1 MNDPKTAAREI
12 AGRLTFHDIEIKHT
26 QALDLVA
33 AGCGFA
39 SRHLL
44 AKVKELPKL
53 KSVNAGLLT
62 SAATVLARH
71 DLGRRATMI
80 EQTTDVLMPGRT
92 QADRNREHAVRNEAF
107 LSLDL
112 RQQFD
117 LILANLDAE
126 DEEID
131 GHDHE
136 AGVPGERPIDYD
148 RMAVSLQALTRRVPV
163 WTPIELA
170 LRDGADRLKPYLPS
184 LSEDPD
190 TAGGAVREF
199 VSDVESMYDS
209 EIRPT
214 LDEARDLLTRGGE
227 AVMGISTWL
236 PADERLRGW
245 IDTATYA
252 GSMDDSI
259 DPEASGMA
267 DVQILLEETG
277 ISITAKEIASPDEF
291 IMTERGDAF
300 MEKVLEDVHYRA
312 WAAQQ
317 DGLSTATLRRIAG
330 TAISLLRDAETA
342 EDRLEAASAA
352 IRQHLDASDED
363 DEWREC
369 GLHNAERLVREMA
382 EDIETMGLKVDFD
395 EEDWMQ
401 KIADRAVEIMVEEDD
416 STPTDVLQRFDKVEL
431 VFHMVP
437 SWANTDEFLT
447 FSGPYLEPEKMI
459 VDDRLAFALGALGHT
474 VQEFR
479 DATGN
484 AMPDAI
490 VKPEDVVVNADR
502 IVTMEDIVEMV
513 ENASITFFNFVAYA
527 RVPITDLLA
536 LDLSK
541 PFAFGNVSIGSH
553 NRMDGTYHD
562 VRVEREVVLQDGVH
576 GRLDTVA
583 GYGPNEV
590 CDFVMS
596 YYDARI
602 YEPDL
607 KREGEAMTET
617 LDRTLAIVG
626 TRRSQPGEAVAW
638 RRTDEGT
645 LIAKVGLYNP
655 ENGYGL
661 RMFEATRGKSGPV
674 LVEREAETK

>member
-1 MNDPKTAAREI
+1 MTDPKNAAREI
-12 AGRLTFHDIEIKHT
+12 AGRLTFHEIEIKHT

-53 KSVNAGLLT
+53 KSVNAGLLA
-62 SAATVLARH
+62 SAATALALH
-71 DLGRRATMI
+71 DLGRRATI
-80 EQTTDVLMPGRT
+80 VEQTTDVLVPGRT
-92 QADRNREHAVRNEAF
+92 QADRDREHALRNEAF
-107 LSLDL
+107 LSLDF
-112 RQQFD
+112 RQRFD
-117 LILANLDAE
+117 MILATLDVE
-126 DEEID
+126 DEEAD
-131 GHDHE
+131 EGD
-136 AGVPGERPIDYD
+136 APGEKAIDYD

-199 VSDVESMYDS
+199 VADVESMYAS

-214 LDEARDLLTRGGE
+214 LDEARDLLARGGE
-227 AVMGISTWL
+227 AVINIATWL
-236 PADERLRGW
+236 PADDRLRGW

-252 GSMDDSI
+252 GAMDDSI

-267 DVQILLEETG
+267 DVQILLEETQ
-277 ISITAKEIASPDEF
+277 ISISAKEVASPEEF
-291 IMTERGDAF
+291 LMTDRGDAF

-317 DGLSTATLRRIAG
+317 DGLSTSMLRRIAG
-330 TAISLLRDAETA
+330 TAIPLLRDAKTA

-352 IRQHLDASDED
+352 IRQHLDANDED

-382 EDIETMGLKVDFD
+382 DDIETMGLKVEFD
-395 EEDWMQ
+395 EDDWIQ
-401 KIADRAVEIMVEEDD
+401 KIADRAVEIMVEDDD
-416 STPTDVLQRFDKVEL
+416 STPTDVLQHFDEVEL

-437 SWANTDEFLT
+437 EWAETDEFLS
-447 FSGPYLEPEKMI
+447 FSGPYLDPEKMI
-459 VDDRLAFALGALGHT
+459 VDDRLAFALGALGYT

-484 AMPDAI
+484 AMPDAV

-502 IVTMEDIVEMV
+502 IVTMDDIVEMI

-536 LDLSK
+536 LDLSRA
-541 PFAFGNVSIGSH
+541 FAFGNVSIGSH

-562 VRVEREVVLQDGVH
+562 VRVKREVVLRDGVH

-596 YYDARI
+596 YYDARL
-602 YEPDL
+602 YEPEL
-607 KREGEAMTET
+607 KREGEAMTEV
-617 LDRTLAIVG
+617 LDRGLAIVG
-626 TRRSQPGEAVAW
+626 IRRSQPGTAVAW

-645 LIAKVGLYNP
+645 LTAQVGVYSP
-655 ENGYGL
+655 ENGYSL
-661 RMFEATRGKSGPV
+661 RRYEATRGKSGPV
-674 LVEREAETK
+674 VIERGTDPE